1 MPTLANGQI
10 IMNPPKMIEPPPPAN
25 INGSMLNV
33 AAAKT
38 LEDQRMAA
46 QAFSKMGAGQKGGG
60 KYAYVPELPEGGTI
74 KGVSYEKNFVG
85 AIDNLNQLRANAA
98 YDGLSKA
105 TPIQIAG
112 KRRLRT
118 KKKHGSRRNRTHR
131 RKHRRGSRRRR
142 RSRRSVV

>member
-1 MPTLANGQI
+1 
-10 IMNPPKMIEPPPPAN
+10 MNPPKMVEPPPPARTN
-25 INGSMLNV
+25 ASMLNV

-38 LEDQRMAA
+38 LEEQEMVA
-46 QAFSKMGAGQKGGG
+46 QAFHKMGAGQKGGAQ
-60 KYAYVPELPEGGTI
+60 YAYVPDLPEGGTI

-98 YDGLSKA
+98 YDGLMKA
-105 TPIQIAG
+105 TPIQVAG

-131 RKHRRGSRRRR
+131 RKHRRSSRRGR